1 MKSGMTFAFG
11 DLLDD
16 IGSWLMLGVLLAGL
30 IGVFMSPGMIEA
42 YLGDGLFSMVVML
55 VVATPLYVCA
65 TASTPIAAA
74 LVLKGLSPGAALVFL
89 LAGPATNVATIT
101 VVTRLLGKRTT
112 VIYVASILAT
122 SLLFGLMVN
131 SIYDISGFSITSW
144 KGGGAEENHGF
155 IAYASTLILLAMV
168 LRGFGRK
175 MVLRFKKPDLITLA

>member
-1 MKSGMTFAFG
+1 MRFAFG

-112 VIYVASILAT
+112 VIYVASILVT

-131 SIYDISGFSITSW
+131 GIYGFSGFSV
-144 KGGGAEENHGF
+144 ENWNAAVNPESHGF
-155 IAYASTLILLAMV
+155 IAYVSTFVLLFLVGKGQAIRLI
-168 LRGFGRK
+168 R
-175 MVLRFKKPDLITLA
+175 RFRKPDLIQLT

>member
-1 MKSGMTFAFG
+1 MQFAFG
-11 DLLDD
+11 DLLED
-16 IGSWLMLGVLLAGL
+16 IGSWLLLGVLLAGL
-30 IGVFMSPGMIEA
+30 IGVFLSPGMIEA
-42 YLGDGLFSMVVML
+42 YLGDGIFSMLVML

-131 SIYDISGFSITSW
+131 GIYEFSGFSMENW
-144 KGGGAEENHGF
+144 KASGGEESHGF
-155 IAYASTLILLAMV
+155 IAYVSTLILLFLV
-168 LRGFGRK
+168 FKGFASK
-175 MVLRFKKPDLITLA
+175 LVLRFRQPRLIKLV